1 MTQTARG
8 STVTAGGN
16 ATIGATR
23 TAGAS
28 KDSAQDSSLTIQGR
42 QTGKHATVSALF
54 VCQSRLSSVELQCS
68 P

>member
-28 KDSAQDSSLTIQGR
+28 KDSAQDSSLTNQGR
-42 QTGKHATVSALF
+42 QTCNRVRV
-54 VCQSRLSSVELQCS
+54 VCLPEQAFFY
-68 P
+68 

>member
-42 QTGKHATVSALF
+42 QKCNRVRV
-54 VCQSRLSSVELQCS
+54 VCLPEQAFFC
-68 P
+68 